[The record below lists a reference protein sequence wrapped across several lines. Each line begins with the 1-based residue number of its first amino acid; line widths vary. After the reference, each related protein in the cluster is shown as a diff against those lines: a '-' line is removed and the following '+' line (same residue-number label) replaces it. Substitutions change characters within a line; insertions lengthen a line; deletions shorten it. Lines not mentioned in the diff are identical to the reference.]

1 MDRRRFNRW
10 LALSMAAGLCPGL
23 ARGLVPNARTL
34 RVAALQMTPKLG
46 DVPAN
51 LEQAERLIREAQR
64 QGAEW
69 IVLPEMFT
77 TAAAFHPAI
86 LSGIRPDDGVPA
98 QLLIRLA
105 RQGRSIIGGSFLASR
120 EGQVY
125 NTFLLAFPDGSTQR
139 HDKDQPTYWENCYY
153 RGGADDGVLATPL
166 GNVGSALC
174 WEFIRSRTMRRMR
187 GRVRMVLGGSC
198 WWTVSDDVEP
208 GNPLRSI
215 NLNMLRNAPVHCAR
229 ILGVPVV
236 HGSHA
241 GPFKGFFSPDL
252 ADVPYDSHYLGEAM
266 VVDAEGRILS
276 RRAAGE
282 GPGVVIADI
291 NLPAEPEPSLSL
303 PESFWMPGEMPKPW
317 KDSWTRWLS
326 VGTLYYESVT
336 RPYLK
341 TGEVNEYVPEYM
353 Q

>member
-1 MDRRRFNRW
+1 MNRRSFTGW
-10 LALSMAAGLCPGL
+10 LALGMAAGLYPGL
-23 ARGLVPNARTL
+23 SPGLVRTGRTL

-46 DVPAN
+46 NVPAN
-51 LEQAERLIREAQR
+51 LEQAEQLIREAQR
-64 QGAEW
+64 RGAEW

-77 TAAAFHPAI
+77 TAAAFHPAM
-86 LSGIRPDDGVPA
+86 LGGIQPVDGAPA

-105 RQGRSIIGGSFLASR
+105 RQGRSSIGGSFLASR
-120 EGQVY
+120 NGQVY
-125 NTFLLAFPDGSTQR
+125 NSFLLAFPDGSTQR

-153 RGGADDGVLATPL
+153 RGGADDGVLTTPL

-198 WWTVSDDVEP
+198 WWTLSDDVEAD
-208 GNPLRSI
+208 NPLRAI
-215 NLNMLRNAPVHCAR
+215 NLNMLRDAPVNCAR

-241 GPFKGFFSPDL
+241 GPFEGFFSPDL

-266 VVDAEGRILS
+266 VVDAQGRILS
-276 RRAAGE
+276 RRAAAE
-282 GPGVVIADI
+282 GPGVVFAEIS
-291 NLPAEPEPSLSL
+291 LPAEPAPSLPV
-303 PESFWMPGEMPKPW
+303 PESFWMPEEMPEPW

-326 VGTLYYESVT
+326 LGTHYYDNVT
-336 RPYLK
+336 RPYLN
-341 TGEVNEYVPEYM
+341 TGKVNAYVPEYL